1 MMKDYELTLV
11 LDGDLSSE
19 DQKKLTEK
27 IKKIIEEEKGKV
39 ERTYDWGKKEL
50 AYPIKKKKM
59 GFYFCWEIK
68 VTPEA
73 LDKID
78 KKLKI
83 EGVLR
88 YLILKKEPHSVK
100 TTRGNKEVNKNAS
113 TFVK

>member
-1 MMKDYELTLV
+1 MNDYELTLV

-27 IKKIIEEEKGKV
+27 IKKLIEEQKGKV
-39 ERTYDWGKKEL
+39 EKQDDWGKKEL

-59 GFYFCWEIK
+59 GFYFWWEIK
-68 VTPEA
+68 LSPEG

-83 EGVLR
+83 EEGVLR
-88 YLILKKEPHSVK
+88 YLVLRKE
-100 TTRGNKEVNKNAS
+100 
-113 TFVK
+113 